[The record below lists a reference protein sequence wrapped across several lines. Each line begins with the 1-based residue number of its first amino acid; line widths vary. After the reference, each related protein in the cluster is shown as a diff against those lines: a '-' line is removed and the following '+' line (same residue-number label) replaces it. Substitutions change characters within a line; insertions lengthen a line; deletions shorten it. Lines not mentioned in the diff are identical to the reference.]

1 MKSNQAG
8 RMFDNK
14 VFRVVL
20 SLFAAL
26 LMWIYITGTQEAP
39 IDRVFDNVEVV
50 FSGAETMKESKGF
63 VVTDV
68 DTERVTVRITGTRK
82 NIGKLGS
89 SDLKAMIDLSKVT
102 RIGNN
107 LFRYDIEYPDT
118 VDKSSVSVISYSPEN
133 IQFYVA
139 KLSTKVVP
147 VKGAFLGGTAEGHV
161 AEDLEFD
168 PETVTLSGP
177 DSELEHIEYVWVTL
191 GGDNVSKTKTAEVTF
206 TYMDK
211 DGNQLDYTDITADY
225 DKVSVTLPI
234 KLKKDVPLSVALVE
248 GSGATKDN
256 TIITIEPAIIT
267 IQGEAALVEGIN
279 KIVLE
284 TIDLT
289 DFSDTLEGAYP
300 IVLDNEVQNVT
311 GITEAKVK
319 VEIVGLK
326 TKKLTVRNMSYI
338 NLPEGYTAEILTE
351 SHEVI
356 IRAPEDVLDEIT
368 SANLRA
374 VADLSGYAS
383 KGDVSVPVKIYVGG
397 YSDAGAVGDYQVTVH
412 IK

>member
-68 DTERVTVRITGTRK
+68 DTERETVRITGTRK

-338 NLPEGYTAEILTE
+338 
-351 SHEVI
+351 
-356 IRAPEDVLDEIT
+356 
-368 SANLRA
+368 
-374 VADLSGYAS
+374 
-383 KGDVSVPVKIYVGG
+383 
-397 YSDAGAVGDYQVTVH
+397 
-412 IK
+412 